1 MNRNFLG
8 FGLGALAAGIA
19 CGDLAQALP
28 PAVEHFKPG
37 VKREM
42 ALERPDA
49 TWGYLHDNAI
59 YAFKDRLFVAW
70 YNCPKDE
77 MIGDSVIRGRWS
89 DDAGKTWSDIK
100 LFVGSKGAKFM
111 YVPPAFGSDGKN
123 LYLFASRM
131 TGPDVL
137 TDCEIFKWDP
147 KTETFGSVGLM
158 GEKFLPNTAMYRRT
172 DGTFMIGGR
181 RWVGKGPQ
189 NRPTLAVSETTDP
202 AGKWRF
208 VDLADEKI
216 PGEGIPWGCA
226 EVALSIEGKDITAY
240 VRVQDYKY
248 PDGKGMR
255 VFESADEGATWKMV
269 ANPPFRV
276 NPAKPAAGVLSDG
289 RKYLIANAR
298 EKDNRRSLIIW
309 IAEKGSKD
317 FTRAFYVQQGDNPAM
332 GLKYEWCYPSTCEY
346 KGELYVVTSTCTD
359 VRVKNS
365 SGLTIIPLWALDGS
379 EVDWKSAKFITVKA
393 PRKPEEPD
401 TTVNVKTYVNEK
413 EVASARWHVTGGGV
427 FRAFVNG
434 QPITDDRLLPGYTTL
449 EQRRDSFAYDVTK
462 LMKTEKGAKNVFCA
476 ESVSTWWTRMQPW
489 TLNVKENCFGAVL
502 VVTYADGTRA
512 RFPTDLT
519 WQAAFAGPVKE
530 ASLFQGEIYDA
541 RVKTPWR
548 TEGAPADWANAREFA
563 SMWAI
568 GKVTPHIGPAVR
580 FREDLKHGC
589 ADHYTWRDSE
599 VEGASDTNV
608 FGKIVKVKGNPLK
621 IGPGEEIVFDFWQNH
636 SAVPE
641 MVWRAPKGVTATL
654 RFAEMLNDGNGERAR
669 GNDGPAGSL
678 YLKNLRSA
686 KALVKY
692 TFAGEGDEKYV
703 TENTFFGY
711 RYMSVRADG
720 PLEVISAQAIPVS
733 SVAADA
739 ETGTLVTGRA
749 DLNKLISNVRWGMLS
764 NYLAV
769 PTDCPQRDERQGW
782 SADTQVFAPAGCY
795 LANVDGFLTKWMQD
809 LTDSIEPAT
818 GSFPFVA
825 PFPHTSDNH
834 LGPSTGWSDAGIVV
848 PHVLYRMFGNVDVL
862 KRHFAAMDRF
872 MDVIAKDP
880 IPKKPCPD
888 FGDWLAYEGNGDEL
902 RHLISQAYLVW
913 DARMMV
919 DVAKALGRA
928 DAVKKYEAMD
938 RKASADFKAKYLGSD
953 GLLVEK
959 CRMQTG
965 YAFAILLDLVE
976 GEAYQQTTE
985 ALVKNIADHGGKLQ
999 TGFLGTA
1006 VLPYALT
1013 KAGRV
1018 DVAYDILLQRGCP
1031 SWLYSVDQ
1039 GATTIW
1045 ERWNSYTKDKGFGDA
1060 GMNSFN
1066 HYAYGSVYAWMV
1078 EEAVGLKPDV
1088 AQPGFRHF
1096 FLAPHPDKRLGF
1108 IGMNY
1113 RSAAGLIEA
1122 SWRYGEK
1129 DAITYAFR
1137 IPEGTTATLTLP
1149 GEKSVELKPGVYE
1162 YVR

>member
-19 CGDLAQALP
+19 CADLAQALP

-37 VKREM
+37 VK
-42 ALERPDA
+42 
-49 TWGYLHDNAI
+49 
-59 YAFKDRLFVAW
+59 
-70 YNCPKDE
+70 
-77 MIGDSVIRGRWS
+77 
-89 DDAGKTWSDIK
+89 
-100 LFVGSKGAKFM
+100 
-111 YVPPAFGSDGKN
+111 
-123 LYLFASRM
+123 
-131 TGPDVL
+131 
-137 TDCEIFKWDP
+137 
-147 KTETFGSVGLM
+147 
-158 GEKFLPNTAMYRRT
+158 
-172 DGTFMIGGR
+172 
-181 RWVGKGPQ
+181 
-189 NRPTLAVSETTDP
+189 
-202 AGKWRF
+202 
-208 VDLADEKI
+208 
-216 PGEGIPWGCA
+216 A
-226 EVALSIEGKDITAY
+226 EVALS
-240 VRVQDYKY
+240 
-248 PDGKGMR
+248 
-255 VFESADEGATWKMV
+255 
-269 ANPPFRV
+269 
-276 NPAKPAAGVLSDG
+276 
-289 RKYLIANAR
+289 
-298 EKDNRRSLIIW
+298 
-309 IAEKGSKD
+309 
-317 FTRAFYVQQGDNPAM
+317 
-332 GLKYEWCYPSTCEY
+332 
-346 KGELYVVTSTCTD
+346 
-359 VRVKNS
+359 
-365 SGLTIIPLWALDGS
+365 IIPLWALDGS

-489 TLNVKENCFGAVL
+489 TLPVKENCFAAVL

-599 VEGASDTNV
+599 VKGASDTNV

-641 MVWRAPKGVTATL
+641 MIWRAPKGVTATL

-1013 KAGRV
+1013 KAGRA

-1108 IGMNY
+1108 IGMSY

-1137 IPEGTTATLTLP
+1137 IPEGATATLTLP